1 MPALPPSG
9 VPRRPRILL
18 VDGDD
23 TARAAAAT
31 ALGLG
36 GFAVEQA
43 PGLEDALPRAGAAD
57 AVLLARDVPDSS
69 LPDALRMIAA
79 RHPGLVLGVLGAM
92 TDEVDEVV
100 ALELGAD
107 FCVRMGASMRVA
119 AAQLRAALRR
129 RDGAGPPAAR
139 PGAEPAAAR
148 PGFAE
153 AQAGFDSGAAPVS
166 GVTIDTERRAAV
178 LPDGTEVPLNRAQRE
193 TLQLLIEAGGGSVT
207 RERISEEVLGRP
219 WSYSDRTVDNLVL
232 SLRRRL
238 GLDAEDGPIRAVRN
252 IGYRLVPPRRGG

>member
-1 MPALPPSG
+1 
-9 VPRRPRILL
+9 
-18 VDGDD
+18 
-23 TARAAAAT
+23 
-31 ALGLG
+31 
-36 GFAVEQA
+36 
-43 PGLEDALPRAGAAD
+43 
-57 AVLLARDVPDSS
+57 
-69 LPDALRMIAA
+69 
-79 RHPGLVLGVLGAM
+79 
-92 TDEVDEVV
+92 V

-129 RDGAGPPAAR
+129 RDGAGAR
-139 PGAEPAAAR
+139 PGAEASAAR

-153 AQAGFDSGAAPVS
+153 SQDVFDSGAAPVS
-166 GVTIDTERRAAV
+166 GVTIDADRRAAV

-193 TLQLLIEAGGGSVT
+193 TLQLLIAAGGASVS

-219 WSYSDRTVDNLVL
+219 WSYADRTVDNLVL

-252 IGYRLVPPRRGG
+252 VGYRLVPPRPGG